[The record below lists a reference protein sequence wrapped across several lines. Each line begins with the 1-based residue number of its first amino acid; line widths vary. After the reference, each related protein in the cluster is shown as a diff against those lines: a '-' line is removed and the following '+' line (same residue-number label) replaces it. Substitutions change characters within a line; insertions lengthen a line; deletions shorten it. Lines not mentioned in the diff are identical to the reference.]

1 MSVTFEYFLS
11 KLDEQENEEV
21 LSNKIDSPLKLIP
34 LLLKRVHPKN
44 VHVLAA
50 IIKQSLLPSICEKT
64 NEEIYIALNKA
75 EDKLKKLAEFE
86 KAQKLKNEKNR
97 ERVKNQYKYFNL
109 IFKQEE
115 VIEIGED
122 KIKEAIKELKQKLI
136 DEKGN

>member
-64 NEEIYIALNKA
+64 NEE
-75 EDKLKKLAEFE
+75 
-86 KAQKLKNEKNR
+86 
-97 ERVKNQYKYFNL
+97 
-109 IFKQEE
+109 
-115 VIEIGED
+115 
-122 KIKEAIKELKQKLI
+122 
-136 DEKGN
+136 